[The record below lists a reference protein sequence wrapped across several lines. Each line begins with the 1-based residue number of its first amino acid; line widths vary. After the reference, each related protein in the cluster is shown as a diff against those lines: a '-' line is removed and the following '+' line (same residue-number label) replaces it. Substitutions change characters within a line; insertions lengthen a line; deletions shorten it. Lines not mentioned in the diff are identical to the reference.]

1 MSVLDRM
8 EVKIREWEGNNDP
21 RSIFLSCYRMM
32 TGNML
37 KGIEEGRFH
46 DRDWVTT
53 LLHRFA
59 DYYFDALVCYDCG
72 EEEMPAA
79 WRYAHDVARRKDLH
93 VLQNLLLG
101 INAHINYD
109 LVLTIYDLL
118 APEWEQLT
126 EEQRRHR
133 FLDHCTVNEIIAET
147 IDRVQD
153 EVVERHDP
161 AMDWIDRAFGRL
173 DEKLLSLLITHW
185 RGDVWEQ
192 AIELLHCP
200 CEEDVEAC
208 RRELEKEVMERAR
221 RIALDF

>member
-1 MSVLDRM
+1 MLDRM

-21 RSIFLSCYRMM
+21 RSIFLSCYRLM

-37 KGIEEGRFH
+37 KGIEQGRFH
-46 DRDWVTT
+46 DREWVMT

-72 EEEMPAA
+72 EEDTPEA
-79 WRYAHDVARRKDLH
+79 WHYVHDVGQRKKLH

-109 LVLTIYDLL
+109 LVLTIYDML
-118 APEWEQLT
+118 APEWDQLT
-126 EEQRRHR
+126 EEQREHR
-133 FLDHCTVNEIIAET
+133 FLDHCTVNVIIAET

-173 DEKLLSLLITHW
+173 DEKLLSYMITRW
-185 RGDVWEQ
+185 RHEVWEQ
-192 AIELLHCP
+192 AVGLLQCE
-200 CEEDVEAC
+200 CEED
-208 RRELEKEVMERAR
+208 REVFRQELQREVLQRAR
-221 RIALDF
+221 KIALDF

>member
-1 MSVLDRM
+1 MSVLNRM
-8 EVKIREWEGNNDP
+8 AIQIREWEGKNDP

-37 KGIEEGRFH
+37 RAVEEGRFH
-46 DRDWVTT
+46 DEEWVAR

-59 DYYFDALVCYDCG
+59 DYYFDALACYDCG
-72 EEEMPAA
+72 GEETPEA
-79 WRYAHDVARRKDLH
+79 WRYAYDVSRRKNLH

-109 LVLTIYDLL
+109 LVLTIYDML
-118 APEWEQLT
+118 APEWERLT
-126 EEQRRHR
+126 EEQRRRR
-133 FLDHCTVNEIIAET
+133 FQDHCTVNVIIAET

-173 DEKLLSLLITHW
+173 DERLLSLLISRW
-185 RGDVWEQ
+185 RGEVWEQ
-192 AIELLHCP
+192 AVGFLQCS
-200 CEEDVEAC
+200 CVADREAC
-208 RRELEKEVMERAR
+208 RRALEEEVLQRAR
-221 RIALDF
+221 QIALEF